1 MAVWNT
7 YVWVDSADET
17 AAKVRE
23 AGGKVMSEPF
33 DVPEAGRMAVF
44 TDPEGAVFCCWQ
56 AGQHKGARVVN
67 ESGSLNFNGLH
78 TRDPQGAK
86 AFYRAV
92 FGWGTL
98 TLDGGQEMWTMPGYG
113 DHLESLT
120 PGLRERMLEMGA
132 QPGFEDV
139 VASLLSISGE
149 QPDVPAHWDV
159 TFAVDDADAIAARA
173 TELGGS
179 VIMPPTDVPWARMT
193 VIRDP
198 QGATF
203 NATKFVPENKDLAGS
218 AATATG

>member
-1 MAVWNT
+1 
-7 YVWVDSADET
+7 
-17 AAKVRE
+17 
-23 AGGKVMSEPF
+23 
-33 DVPEAGRMAVF
+33 
-44 TDPEGAVFCCWQ
+44 
-56 AGQHKGARVVN
+56 
-67 ESGSLNFNGLH
+67 
-78 TRDPQGAK
+78 
-86 AFYRAV
+86 
-92 FGWGTL
+92 
-98 TLDGGQEMWTMPGYG
+98 MPGYG

-139 VASLLSISGE
+139 VASLLPISGE